1 MRPATSEFLIEYYKA
16 AINAETEEEILEL
29 KESMKEVL
37 KSYEYSDEAVEDFFE
52 KADNMVNELVFQD
65 LEAYIEYNFPEM
77 NANQELETVQET
89 TNNNTQT
96 LVSGGVGVGLTAL
109 IIRLALKE
117 KVLNKNNQIKR

>member
-37 KSYEYSDEAVEDFFE
+37 KSYENSDEAVEDFFE

-96 LVSGGVGVGLTAL
+96 LVSGGVGVGLIAL
-109 IIRLALKE
+109 TITLALKK
-117 KVLNKNNQIKR
+117 KVLNKNNMR